1 MKERYNKQRKVVSER
16 EIRERGDSER
26 ETLRQSEWLE
36 GRKKNRLR
44 KTERSDREKGTT
56 RS

>member
-1 MKERYNKQRKVVSER
+1 VSER